1 MRSLKR
7 TDLVSS
13 VDMARFV
20 ATGIVRL
27 DGVVPAELNRRALT
41 QLESGLAPFPYG
53 TPLADVHLP
62 RSPLGAVL
70 GLPAVAG
77 AIQSLV
83 GPGPTADHQFVHV
96 RAPHEGEAQPLHAD
110 AVIDARTDVFDVQMM
125 YYPEAVTVDAG
136 GTVLVPGSHFRRV
149 SHMDVARYQ
158 NVVGQER
165 VVCAAGTVIF
175 LHHAIWHAG
184 GRNDSERRRV
194 MYKLRLNPAV
204 RQLRLWNTDD
214 IDEPDVTAT
223 LLREP
228 AWAGND
234 GRLEQVNRARL
245 WRYLTGDDEF
255 DLDFYLTRNALRPEV
270 VSATATDT
278 RVAKSARGAGFGVVQ
293 AAT

>member
-41 QLESGLAPFPYG
+41 QLEAGLAPFPYG
-53 TPLADVHLP
+53 TPLADVHPP